1 MFRANVADSTHF
13 TTNVLFN
20 TAKSHL
26 VEEQFHPGMA
36 YVMDLCKTKIF
47 EKAKH
52 IVRIDEWEN
61 VSATHAPNHF
71 PASSLAPS
79 HSNCTPSS
87 APTPVYTPI
96 SALNSYYAP
105 SPVPSPA
112 STLSYNPFSISAGSA
127 QFRRYRN
134 PGASY

>member
-1 MFRANVADSTHF
+1 
-13 TTNVLFN
+13 
-20 TAKSHL
+20 
-26 VEEQFHPGMA
+26 MA
-36 YVMDLCKTKIF
+36 LQ
-47 EKAKH
+47 
-52 IVRIDEWEN
+52 WEN

-87 APTPVYTPI
+87 APTPI

-105 SPVPSPA
+105 YPVPSPA
-112 STLSYNPFSISAGSA
+112 STLSYNPFSISAESA